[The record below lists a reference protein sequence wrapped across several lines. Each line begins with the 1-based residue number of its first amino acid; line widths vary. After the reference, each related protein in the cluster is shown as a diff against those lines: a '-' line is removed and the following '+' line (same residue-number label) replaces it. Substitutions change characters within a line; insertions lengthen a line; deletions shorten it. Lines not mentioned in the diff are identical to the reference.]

1 MPPIPPMP
9 IKSLADYGPWQVYI
23 DKENRRFWEQ
33 GRPTNQLL
41 WITYKLKY
49 LRLIGWPE
57 NFYEE

>member
-1 MPPIPPMP
+1 MP

-23 DKENRRFWEQ
+23 DKENRKFWEQ